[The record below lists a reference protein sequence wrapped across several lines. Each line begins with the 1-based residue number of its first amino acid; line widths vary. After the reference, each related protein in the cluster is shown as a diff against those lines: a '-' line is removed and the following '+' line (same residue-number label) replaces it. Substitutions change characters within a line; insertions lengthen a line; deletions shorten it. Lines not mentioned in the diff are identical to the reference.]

1 MQKTRKTSQIL
12 SNVLQ
17 LNSSPGVHR
26 RKLKLGKTP
35 FRPCQNGERSMINGH
50 PQETTRYP
58 RDRDRSCWGSDS
70 DGRRVAAISALLQ
83 LFHALAVASRY
94 LTNIGKVGL
103 WAWIGLLWDY
113 VLGLIRFGPAAL
125 TRWFCRRAGMATIKL
140 ETSPRGLRLPWVSG
154 ACGWFSVNEHRA
166 DGAPA
171 FRCLMGG
178 EKRHEP
184 PTWNPRGCRKRLP
197 RPVVELRVPVG
208 HRAFCSLGRPHLDRR
223 HAAQAEQPPA
233 TTPGASRERKGA
245 KRSDKR
251 T

>member
-1 MQKTRKTSQIL
+1 
-12 SNVLQ
+12 
-17 LNSSPGVHR
+17 
-26 RKLKLGKTP
+26 
-35 FRPCQNGERSMINGH
+35 MINGH

-103 WAWIGLLWDY
+103 WAWIGLRDY
-113 VLGLIRFGPAAL
+113 VLELVRFGPAAL

-178 EKRHEP
+178 DGTSHRRGIHVDAVSGFRGPLSNSGSLSAAERSAVLAG
-184 PTWNPRGCRKRLP
+184 PTWIAGMLP
-197 RPVVELRVPVG
+197 RRSNPQ
-208 HRAFCSLGRPHLDRR
+208 RP
-223 HAAQAEQPPA
+223 PPA
-233 TTPGASRERKGA
+233 HPGSEKERKGA
-245 KRSDKR
+245 TNARDGRHCSFSLLIAPGNGEIRSPSLLFAPFR
-251 T
+251 SHRC

>member
-1 MQKTRKTSQIL
+1 
-12 SNVLQ
+12 
-17 LNSSPGVHR
+17 
-26 RKLKLGKTP
+26 
-35 FRPCQNGERSMINGH
+35 MINGH
-50 PQETTRYP
+50 RQETT

-103 WAWIGLLWDY
+103 WAWIGLRDY
-113 VLGLIRFGPAAL
+113 VLELVRFGPAAL

-178 EKRHEP
+178 DGTSHRRGIHVDAVSGFRGPLSNSGSLSATERSAVLAG
-184 PTWNPRGCRKRLP
+184 PTWIAGMQPK
-197 RPVVELRVPVG
+197 
-208 HRAFCSLGRPHLDRR
+208 
-223 HAAQAEQPPA
+223 AEQLPA
-233 TTPGASRERKGA
+233 TTSGASRERKGA

-251 T
+251 TVTEGIAPFRSLLLPETAKSVHHHSFSLLFAPFRSHRC

>member
-1 MQKTRKTSQIL
+1 
-12 SNVLQ
+12 
-17 LNSSPGVHR
+17 
-26 RKLKLGKTP
+26 
-35 FRPCQNGERSMINGH
+35 MINGQ
-50 PQETTRYP
+50 PQETTRYG
-58 RDRDRSCWGSDS
+58 RDTDRSCRSSAS

-83 LFHALAVASRY
+83 LFHALAVVASRY

-113 VLGLIRFGPAAL
+113 VLGLVRFGPAAL

-223 HAAQAEQPPA
+223 HAAKAEQPPA